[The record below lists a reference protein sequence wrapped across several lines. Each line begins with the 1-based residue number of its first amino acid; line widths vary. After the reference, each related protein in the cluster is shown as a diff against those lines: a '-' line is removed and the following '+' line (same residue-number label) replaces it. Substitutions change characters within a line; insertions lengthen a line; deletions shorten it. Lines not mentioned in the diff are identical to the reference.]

1 MIRIHALYIFMLLF
15 FCQVHFGATAFAT
28 EEKKWPDSIS
38 EAIAHLLKVSDPDSD
53 LEFSLKKT
61 IPLLSF
67 IADAS
72 EPEDIIYTNGDR
84 SNPAAFYRFD
94 LERSLKKVLQYGFNP
109 EISAV
114 LLRPSSVR
122 LSRWSKVQGEK
133 KTLPK
138 LWQYLSD
145 LHSPIIVRGVEHLE
159 ITPDTNSE
167 TYFSYDL
174 DRTIILFKYKGR
186 KVMISLSDQI
196 DKSKVGKKGLILGP
210 DENWDYVYT
219 DEKGVNKLGLGWVR
233 SHIYE
238 SKNIMIFYDNNA
250 EGSSVR
256 CAIFNWIKAG
266 WAGLNMVNSEHIYN
280 GIIRFAKNFKTILES
295 AALPTPNELVHR
307 LDRFEQMPTK
317 ELRNR
322 TRLYLESLE
331 NRYARSEK
339 KLGALLKDPQ
349 YIKKLRR
356 EEMVNMLIREYIKV
370 LIGKQPANKA
380 NYLLGRLDNTAS

>member
-1 MIRIHALYIFMLLF
+1 MTRINALYIFILLF
-15 FCQVHFGATAFAT
+15 FCQVQFGGTAVAT

-38 EAIAHLLKVSDPDSD
+38 EAVIHLLKVSDPGSGQA
-53 LEFSLKKT
+53 FNLKKT
-61 IPLLSF
+61 LPLLAF
-67 IADAS
+67 ITDS
-72 EPEDIIYTNGDR
+72 SDPKDIIYTNGDR

-94 LERSLKKVLQYGFNP
+94 IERSLKKILQYGFNS

-114 LLRPSSVR
+114 LLRPSSIR
-122 LSRWSKVQGEK
+122 LSSWSKVQGQK

-138 LWQYLSD
+138 LWQYLPD
-145 LHSPIIVRGVEHLE
+145 LHAPVIVRGVEHLE

-167 TYFSYDL
+167 TYFSYDMH
-174 DRTIILFKYKGR
+174 RTIILFKYKGR

-196 DKSKVGKKGLILGP
+196 DKSEVGKKGLILGP

-219 DEKGVNKLGLGWVR
+219 GEKGVNKLGLGWVR
-233 SHIYE
+233 SHIYD
-238 SKNIMIFYDNNA
+238 SKNIMIFYDNDA
-250 EGSSVR
+250 KGASVR

-266 WAGLNMVNSEHIYN
+266 WAGLNMVNSEHIYK

-295 AALPTPNELVHR
+295 TALPTPNELVHR

-322 TRLYLESLE
+322 TRLYLKSLE
-331 NRYARSEK
+331 NRYARREK
-339 KLGALLKDPQ
+339 KLADLLKDPQ

-356 EEMVNMLIREYIKV
+356 EEMVNMLIREYTKV
-370 LIGKQPANKA
+370 LIGKRPANKA
-380 NYLLGRLDNTAS
+380 GYLLGRLDKPA